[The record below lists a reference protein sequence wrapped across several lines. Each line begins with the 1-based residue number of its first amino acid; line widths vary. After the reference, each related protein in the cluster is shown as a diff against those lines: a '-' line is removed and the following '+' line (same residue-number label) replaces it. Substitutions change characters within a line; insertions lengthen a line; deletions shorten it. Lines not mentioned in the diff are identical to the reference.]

1 MNRANIKREKTSM
14 NFNKKRYKDIYD
26 ISVLLGSESIVF
38 PNDTP
43 YSRDSVLTIESS
55 GICNVSKLVLSTHY
69 GTHIDAPY
77 HFIQNGKSIDQYLVQ
92 EFILPAQV
100 IEIKDTESIR
110 RPELEPLDI
119 KQGDALLFKTNNSAS
134 GRSIGGI
141 FSEDFVYLSTEA
153 ADFCAKKRVS
163 LLGIDYATID
173 KYGDMNFPA
182 HRTLLKKGILIL
194 EGIHL
199 KDVPA
204 GKYSLF
210 CLPLKIKGGEASPVR
225 AILAR

>member
-1 MNRANIKREKTSM
+1 M

-194 EGIHL
+194 EGVYL
-199 KDVPA
+199 KDVPV
-204 GKYSLF
+204 GQYTLF